1 MGWWEDGLQG
11 ELSWQGSDGY
21 SKPVPG
27 YDYTNLLNGSIVGS
41 FSLNT
46 NISIGQHYD
55 ILLNSFSMGTQIY
68 LRLSPVDAGHTTVYD
83 YQHDPCEIYL
93 RRHNITAY
101 LKQGDNIYW
110 ITSGVPGGALTYAY
124 NYQAPAYSGF
134 NHLDS
139 YMFSVYYYNYLIT
152 GGKPETDWFNC
163 YPRGGSGAV
172 NTNQIAIVP
181 KNDGID
187 IVVVGMQCI
196 VNTGG
201 DTSYLFDMPCQV
213 LCTIPSSMLNNPQL
227 FNPGDDTYTPPEG
240 TGEGEG
246 GNIPSLPISP
256 TYPGTDIGFPTL
268 PTGASAF
275 GFSRLTLYKPTA
287 EQLSDALDIL
297 YTDNDDGSAL
307 DIIIESCKKWW
318 YKPEQ
323 YCISL
328 MISPVDI
335 TTATLKNIKFGKYDS
350 EVQSLYTT
358 TQFHIT
364 DCGTI
369 TVPLKFGS
377 FIDFEPH
384 AKVKLYLPYVGF
396 RAINA
401 NEVLGSIIA
410 IKYYTD
416 MLTGSSVAMV
426 RIQREGSNNSIL
438 YTYECNLAVQVP
450 MTSNNYN
457 TVVSNILQAG
467 VSAGIAAVGVATGGM
482 AAAPAAFAGAS
493 GAIQGVV
500 GAGSAAGS
508 PELTQSGQLTANVGV
523 MCHPKPY
530 LAVSFPVPTT
540 PNNYSM
546 EKGRPSNMYL
556 QLSRC
561 KGLTVI
567 SEIHLDIPDAFPEE
581 IEQIRS
587 AFKRGVYM

>member
-11 ELSWQGSDGY
+11 DMIWQPSGGI

-27 YDYTNLLNGSIVGS
+27 YDFINILGGSIIGS
-41 FSLNT
+41 YSLNT
-46 NISIGQHYD
+46 NAE
-55 ILLNSFSMGTQIY
+55 LNSYYDVLINTFSLGTQFY
-68 LRLSPVDAGHTTVYD
+68 MRFYPKFSGNSPFTN
-83 YQHDPCEIYL
+83 YQGEQYSADIVAHWCG
-93 RRHNITAY
+93 AY
-101 LKQGDNIYW
+101 LKKGNNIYW
-110 ITSGVPGGALTYAY
+110 IEAGA
-124 NYQAPAYSGF
+124 APHDGP
-134 NHLDS
+134 HS
-139 YMFSVYYYNYLIT
+139 YMSKVYGPSAWLYDTALFNVYWKNYYLT
-152 GGKPETDWFNC
+152 GGKPGGPFNC
-163 YPRGGSGAV
+163 FPRGKDGAV
-172 NTNQIAIVP
+172 TTNQLAIVC
-181 KNDGID
+181 NSGGVDFYT
-187 IVVVGMQCI
+187 VGFEYVSTQY
-196 VNTGG
+196 GQ
-201 DTSYLFDMPCQV
+201 TSYLFDMPGEY
-213 LCTIPSSMLNNPQL
+213 LFTLSSTLLNNTDL
-227 FNPGDDTYTPPEG
+227 FDQEQDAYQPPEG

-246 GNIPSLPISP
+246 GNIPSLPVSP

-287 EQLSDALDIL
+287 AQLSDALDIL
-297 YTDNDDGSAL
+297 YTDSDESTL
-307 DIIIESCKKWW
+307 ETIIESCKKWW

-328 MISPVDI
+328 MISPVDV
-335 TTATLKNIKFGKYDS
+335 TTSTLKNIKFGKYDS
-350 EVQSLYTT
+350 EVQALYTT

-396 RAINA
+396 RSINA
-401 NEVLGSIIA
+401 NEVLGSVIA

-457 TVVSNILQAG
+457 QVVSNILQAG

-493 GAIQGVV
+493 GAIQGAV

-561 KGLTVI
+561 KGFTVI
-567 SEIHLDIPDAFPEE
+567 SEIHLDIPAAFPEE

>member
-11 ELSWQGSDGY
+11 DMVWQASGGA
-21 SKPVPG
+21 SKPAPG
-27 YDYTNLLNGSIVGS
+27 QDFINILGGSIIGS
-41 FSLNT
+41 YSLNP
-46 NISIGQHYD
+46 NIEAGQHYD
-55 ILLNSFSMGTQIY
+55 VLLNTFSLGTQMY
-68 LRLSPVDAGHTTVYD
+68 LRFYPTVGGTVTITN
-83 YQHDPCEIYL
+83 YQGDQSTGYL
-93 RRHNITAY
+93 FRHLMGAY
-101 LKQGDNIYW
+101 LKKGDNVYW
-110 ITSGVPGGALTYAY
+110 IESGAAPHDSANAYFTRITGPWSGTIQDMVFNVYDKNYLTSGGDFGP
-124 NYQAPAYSGF
+124 
-134 NHLDS
+134 
-139 YMFSVYYYNYLIT
+139 
-152 GGKPETDWFNC
+152 FNC
-163 YPRGGSGAV
+163 YPRGKKDAV
-172 NTNQIAIVP
+172 MTNQIAMVT
-181 KNDGID
+181 NSSGADFY
-187 IVVVGMQCI
+187 VVGFEYTYQDPI
-196 VNTGG
+196 SGVY
-201 DTSYLFDMPCQV
+201 YLFDMPGE
-213 LCTIPSSMLNNPQL
+213 LLFTIPSTLLNNTDL
-227 FNPGDDTYTPPEG
+227 FDQGEDAYQPPEG

-246 GNIPSLPISP
+246 GNIPSLPVSP

-297 YTDNDDGSAL
+297 YTDSDESTL
-307 DIIIESCKKWW
+307 ETIIESCKKWW

-328 MISPVDI
+328 MISPVDV
-335 TTATLKNIKFGKYDS
+335 TTSTLKNIKFGKYDS
-350 EVQSLYTT
+350 EVQALFTT

-396 RAINA
+396 RSINA
-401 NEVLGSIIA
+401 NEVLGSVIA

-416 MLTGSSVAMV
+416 MLTGASVAMV

-438 YTYECNLAVQVP
+438 YTFECNLAVQVP

-457 TVVSNILQAG
+457 QVVSNILQAG

-493 GAIQGVV
+493 GAIQGAV

-561 KGLTVI
+561 KGYTVI
-567 SEIHLDIPDAFPEE
+567 SEIHLDIPAAFPEE